1 MCVCECRMRVCACR
15 HLKRLERVLLS
26 YLEVSDPPQESSRSS
41 ALEALETL
49 LPVAWPR
56 YYTTLH
62 YTTLHYT
69 TLHSLPVL

>member
-1 MCVCECRMRVCACR
+1 MRVCACR

-62 YTTLHYT
+62 YTTLH
-69 TLHSLPVL
+69 SLPVL